1 MLGPTIA
8 DRAKYANAEIGFHV
22 AFFEALEKL
31 GEQDLMMLTREIQ
44 STTAIEELHW
54 IGDLPGFEEWLGD
67 RSMGSV
73 QRKKI
78 TIANKDFS
86 SGVPIHRNEIADDKL
101 GLAMDRIQGLATK
114 AGRHKSD
121 FLIRVLLNGFDG
133 ADPRFGDG
141 LAYDGKFFF
150 SASHPFGSNVLN
162 LPLSDSSLDTA
173 MQMLGDFTTDDGAD
187 PLEMSGT
194 TLVVGKRNEAAALRL
209 TGLGILIN
217 QAGTAAGGN
226 IYQGRFKVI
235 VSPRIRGP
243 FANYWFLSDLSQP
256 VKPLIFQNREPITT
270 AAQVDWDCP
279 DMFKRGQMNFGAQAR
294 YNVAN
299 YAPQTIVGSRG
310 GS

>member
-1 MLGPTIA
+1 MLGPAIA

-31 GEQDLMMLTREIQ
+31 GEQELMALATEIP

-54 IGDLPGFEEWLGD
+54 IGDLPGFEEWIAD
-67 RSMGSV
+67 RSMGGMV
-73 QRKKI
+73 RKKI
-78 TIANKDFS
+78 TVANKDWAN
-86 SGVPIHRNEIADDKL
+86 GVAIHRNEILDDKL
-101 GLAMDRIQGLATK
+101 GLALNKIQMLAGK
-114 AGRHKSD
+114 AARHKSD
-121 FLIRVLLNGFDG
+121 LLVRVLLNGFDG
-133 ADPRFGDG
+133 ANPKFGDG
-141 LAYDGKFFF
+141 LAYDGKFLF
-150 SASHPFGSNVLN
+150 SATHAFGSNLLN
-162 LPLSDSSLDTA
+162 TALTESALDTA
-173 MQMLGDFTTDDGAD
+173 QQMLGDFTTDDGAD

-194 TLVVGKRNEAAALRL
+194 TLVVGKKNEATALRL

-235 VSPRIRGP
+235 VSPRIRGT
-243 FANYWFLSDLSQP
+243 FANYWFLADLSQP
-256 VKPLIFQNREPITT
+256 VKPVIFQNREPITT
-270 AAQVDWDCP
+270 AAQVDWHCP